1 MKKYTIKTRMIYWFD
16 NLMSKGAHMMILLLG
31 VTSLIIIILSALTI
45 WYLKITPENQEPLT
59 FIEGFWQSLLRA
71 IDAGTMG
78 GDVGWPFRLISF
90 VVTLGGI
97 FVLSILIGVLG
108 STIESKLD
116 NLRKGKSF
124 VIENGH
130 TIILGYSSKIFT
142 IISELIIANE
152 SAKHPRIVILADKDK
167 VEMEE
172 EIRRNIPDFKNTKVI
187 CRSGIPFDF
196 SDLEIVNPQQ
206 SKSIII
212 LTPDEEVN
220 ADSLTIKTILAI
232 TNNSNRRS
240 TPYHIVAEMKD
251 ISNYEVAKM
260 VAKDEVEILFT
271 DDIIAKMIVQTSR
284 QSGLSIVYTE
294 LFDFDGVEIYFTED
308 KKLVGQTY
316 GEILSMYESST
327 VIGVQKENDTVELNP
342 SMNYI
347 FEEGDVAIVIS
358 EDDSTIEISNGLK
371 KEIDESCFSKTIPA
385 ENKAENILLLGWN
398 SIASSI
404 VLELDKYLGHGS
416 SLTVISSYHKYQD
429 VVNSLSKELVNCKL
443 TFQIDDTTNRKVL
456 ENIKI
461 FNFDSVQILCY
472 KDDMGI
478 QDADAST
485 LITLLHIRK
494 ILDDSSVDIKV
505 VSQMLD
511 VKNRALASITKADD
525 FIVSDTLISLLMT
538 QVAENKSLMKV
549 FENLFNADGSEIYL
563 KPVSEYIIPN
573 NPVNF
578 YSIIESAKRKGHTA
592 IGFRLDQF
600 SSDVNESFGIQV
612 NPEKSRQIEFNE
624 NDKIIVLA
632 EN

>member
-1 MKKYTIKTRMIYWFD
+1 
-16 NLMSKGAHMMILLLG
+16 MSKGAHMMILLLG
-31 VTSLIIIILSALTI
+31 VTSLIIIVLSALTI

-78 GDVGWPFRLISF
+78 GDVGWPFRLVSF
-90 VVTLGGI
+90 IVTLGGI

-152 SAKHPRIVILADKDK
+152 SAKRPRIVILADKDK
-167 VEMEE
+167 VEMED
-172 EIRRNIPDFKNTKVI
+172 EIRRSIPDFKNTKII

-196 SDLEIVNPQQ
+196 SDLEIVNPHQ

-212 LTPDEEVN
+212 LTPDEEIN

-232 TNNSNRRS
+232 TNNPNRRS
-240 TPYHIVAEMKD
+240 KPYHIVAEMKD
-251 ISNYEVAKM
+251 ISNFEVAKM
-260 VAKDEVEILFT
+260 VAKDEAEILFT

-294 LFDFDGVEIYFTED
+294 LFDFDGVEIYFNED
-308 KKLVGQTY
+308 KKLVGKTY
-316 GEILSMYESST
+316 GEILSMYESSS
-327 VIGVQKENDTVELNP
+327 VIGVQKENGTVELNP

-358 EDDSTIEISNGLK
+358 EDDSTIEISNGLN
-371 KEIDESCFSKTIPA
+371 KEIDESCFSKTISA
-385 ENKAENILLLGWN
+385 ENKAENISLLGWN
-398 SIASSI
+398 SIAYSI

-416 SLTVISSYHKYQD
+416 SLTVISSYDKYQD
-429 VVNSLSKELVNCKL
+429 IVNGLSKQLINCKL

-456 ENIKI
+456 EDINICS
-461 FNFDSVQILCY
+461 FDSVQILCY
-472 KDDMGI
+472 KDDMDI

-525 FIVSDTLISLLMT
+525 FIVSDTLISLLMA

-563 KPVSEYIIPN
+563 KPVAEYIIPN
-573 NPVNF
+573 SPVNF

-592 IGFRLDQF
+592 IGYRLDHF
-600 SSDVNESFGIQV
+600 SSDANESFGIQV
-612 NPEKSRQIEFNE
+612 NPNKSRKIEFKE

>member
-358 EDDSTIEISNGLK
+358 EDDSTIEISDGLK

-472 KDDMGI
+472 KDDMDI

>member
-90 VVTLGGI
+90 LVTLGGI

-358 EDDSTIEISNGLK
+358 EDDSTIEISDGLK

-472 KDDMGI
+472 KDDMDI

>member
-31 VTSLIIIILSALTI
+31 VTSLIIIVLSALTI

-152 SAKHPRIVILADKDK
+152 STKHPRIVILADKDK

-232 TNNSNRRS
+232 TNNSNRRLK
-240 TPYHIVAEMKD
+240 PYHIVAEMKD

-260 VAKDEVEILFT
+260 VAKDEAEILFT

-416 SLTVISSYHKYQD
+416 SLTVISSYDKYQD
-429 VVNSLSKELVNCKL
+429 IVNGLSKQLINCKL

-456 ENIKI
+456 EDINIC
-461 FNFDSVQILCY
+461 NFDSVQILCY

-494 ILDDSSVDIKV
+494 ILDYSSVDIKV

-592 IGFRLDQF
+592 IGFRLDHF

-624 NDKIIVLA
+624 NDKIIVLS

>member
-1 MKKYTIKTRMIYWFD
+1 
-16 NLMSKGAHMMILLLG
+16 MMILLLG
-31 VTSLIIIILSALTI
+31 VTSLIIIVLSALTI

-78 GDVGWPFRLISF
+78 GDVGWPFRLVSF
-90 VVTLGGI
+90 IVTLGGI

-152 SAKHPRIVILADKDK
+152 SAKRPRIVILADKDK
-167 VEMEE
+167 VEMED
-172 EIRRNIPDFKNTKVI
+172 EIRRSIPDFKNTKII

-196 SDLEIVNPQQ
+196 SDLEIVNPHQ

-212 LTPDEEVN
+212 LTPDEEIN

-232 TNNSNRRS
+232 TNNPNRRS
-240 TPYHIVAEMKD
+240 KPYHIVAEMKD
-251 ISNYEVAKM
+251 ISNFEVAKM
-260 VAKDEVEILFT
+260 VAKDEAEILFT

-294 LFDFDGVEIYFTED
+294 LFDFDGVEIYFNED
-308 KKLVGQTY
+308 KKLVGKTY
-316 GEILSMYESST
+316 GEILSMYESSS
-327 VIGVQKENDTVELNP
+327 VIGVQKENGTVELNP

-358 EDDSTIEISNGLK
+358 EDDSTIEISNGLN
-371 KEIDESCFSKTIPA
+371 KEIDESCFSKTISA

-398 SIASSI
+398 SIAYSI

-416 SLTVISSYHKYQD
+416 SLTVISSYDKYQD
-429 VVNSLSKELVNCKL
+429 IVNGLSKQLINCKL

-456 ENIKI
+456 EDINICS
-461 FNFDSVQILCY
+461 FDSVQILCY
-472 KDDMGI
+472 KDDMDI

-525 FIVSDTLISLLMT
+525 FIVSDTLISLLMA

-563 KPVSEYIIPN
+563 KPVAEYIIPN
-573 NPVNF
+573 SPVNF

-592 IGFRLDQF
+592 IGYRLDHF
-600 SSDVNESFGIQV
+600 SSDANESFGIQV
-612 NPEKSRQIEFNE
+612 NPNKSRKIEFKE